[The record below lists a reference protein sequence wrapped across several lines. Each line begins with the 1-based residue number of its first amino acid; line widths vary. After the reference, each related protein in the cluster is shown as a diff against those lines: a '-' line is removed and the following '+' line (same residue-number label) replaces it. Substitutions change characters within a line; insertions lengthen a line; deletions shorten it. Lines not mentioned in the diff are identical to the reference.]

1 MAIAISVSPGKVF
14 VAGQPFDV
22 DDLNAAANPSVTI
35 DGSAGAPVS
44 GSDIQDNTITMA
56 KLMQGAYFYG
66 AATYSAGLYTINQTP
81 DSGTIADGQM
91 LIFKADAANASGA
104 VNVKLDILSE
114 VDLLD
119 QQGREL
125 VAGDIQADDIVF
137 CVARVVTGPYT
148 SFRVIGTLNTNYP
161 RYATSAGTANAQTL
175 DFSPNIPSYA
185 AMTGK
190 VLVFKVGAALS
201 NTTAATLNIDG
212 LGAADIKRPD
222 GTALVANDLVAGT
235 IAIVVYNGTNFNLLN
250 PASFSISQYYAVS
263 GVICQK
269 VVEQSTGV
277 GYNGDG
283 KQIAAGNTAPTYHG
297 TNAATIDSIAVTPK
311 LSTSSLLVT
320 VCIPGIWIAAA
331 GDVGHITAALYDSN
345 VNGTTALAAASVYLD
360 VANKIT
366 GSIVFSHKLSSAST
380 TLRTY
385 YVQIGHETASKTWGW
400 GNTNGSGTTPGVS
413 LGDKVPVTITV
424 EEIA

>member
-66 AATYSAGLYTINQTP
+66 DGTYSAGLYTINQTP
-81 DSGTIADGQM
+81 DCAAIAKGQM
-91 LIFKADAANASGA
+91 VIFKADASNASGA
-104 VNVKLDILSE
+104 VNIKLDTLSA
-114 VDLLD
+114 VDLFD
-119 QQGREL
+119 QHGNEL
-125 VAGDIQADDIVF
+125 VAGDIQANDIVF
-137 CVARVVTGPYT
+137 CIAVADAGA
-148 SFRVIGTLNTNYP
+148 FRIIGTLNTNYP

-201 NTTAATLNIDG
+201 NTAAATLNIDG
-212 LGAADIKRPD
+212 LGATDIKRPD

-250 PASFSISQYYAVS
+250 PAAFSINNFYTVS
-263 GVICQK
+263 GVVYQK
-269 VVEQSTGV
+269 VATYDATPTENGVGTAMPYDDTIPQSTEG
-277 GYNGDG
+277 NGPYLSTTITP
-283 KQIAAGNTAPTYHG
+283 KSATSTLVVTAVMNG
-297 TNAATIDSIAVTPK
+297 IAVEAVGQFAMALFKDSETDARAVSNYYIGTIHEPQGPLVIQYK
-311 LSTSSLLVT
+311 MTSGSTSAT
-320 VCIPGIWIAAA
+320 TFKIRA
-331 GDVGHITAALYDSN
+331 GRGSGANGWSFNNGDSN
-345 VNGTTALAAASVYLD
+345 VAVYTYGSVVASCM
-360 VANKIT
+360 
-366 GSIVFSHKLSSAST
+366 
-380 TLRTY
+380 
-385 YVQIGHETASKTWGW
+385 
-400 GNTNGSGTTPGVS
+400 
-413 LGDKVPVTITV
+413 TV
-424 EEIA
+424 EEIG

>member
-1 MAIAISVSPGKVF
+1 
-14 VAGQPFDV
+14 V

-66 AATYSAGLYTINQTP
+66 DGTYSAGLYTINQTP
-81 DSGTIADGQM
+81 DCAAIAKGQM
-91 LIFKADAANASGA
+91 VIFKADAANASGA
-104 VNVKLDILSE
+104 VNIKLDTLSA
-114 VDLLD
+114 VDLFD
-119 QQGREL
+119 QHGNEL
-125 VAGDIQADDIVF
+125 VAGDIQANDIVF
-137 CVARVVTGPYT
+137 CIAVADAGA
-148 SFRVIGTLNTNYP
+148 FRIIGTLNTNYP